1 MVIPLAHCIPSGLYV
16 NTATAAE
23 CCASASASLSVAVCH
38 ASTTRCA
45 SLGRTLQRARDPPGG
60 LGGQHD
66 ADHRLPFQRV
76 RPSTSLS
83 TCACWSP
90 TQTACG
96 APAARPATRHAAPTG
111 SGMPGTSKKAI
122 VRGISPRRSC
132 SAAAPRRASGSRRRR
147 RAYGPADYRH
157 DRTGVPPPSRSS
169 QR

>member
-38 ASTTRCA
+38 AYTTRCA
-45 SLGRTLQRARDPPGG
+45 SLGRILQRARDPPGG

-66 ADHRLPFQRV
+66 ADHHLPFQRV

-122 VRGISPRRSC
+122 VRGISPW
-132 SAAAPRRASGSRRRR
+132 
-147 RAYGPADYRH
+147 
-157 DRTGVPPPSRSS
+157 
-169 QR
+169 